1 MFRPRYWKNNSNKI
15 ISCILDIRNLLRNFA
30 RMRLQN
36 KTKRRKEKMK
46 CMDGVNI
53 TQAEWRGSMK
63 IYFHGFGGLGNYP
76 NKQKMH
82 FVCTNALLAN

>member
-1 MFRPRYWKNNSNKI
+1 
-15 ISCILDIRNLLRNFA
+15 
-30 RMRLQN
+30 
-36 KTKRRKEKMK
+36 MK
-46 CMDGVNI
+46 CMDCVSI

>member
-1 MFRPRYWKNNSNKI
+1 M
-15 ISCILDIRNLLRNFA
+15 DIRNLSRNCEK
-30 RMRLQN
+30 MSSQN

-46 CMDGVNI
+46 CEDCVSI
-53 TQAEWRGSMK
+53 AQAEWRGFMK